1 MAGSQQQQP
10 HGACPAHMAHMLH
23 VQLTW
28 LTWCISS
35 SRGVFWFCDA
45 SLSALQ
51 AEGLAWQAVNSS
63 SLLPCFLQTLH
74 QALEPSRSE
83 LAGNP
88 VNFSSA
94 WSVLMFALAS
104 TEPSFSHPAL
114 R

>member
-10 HGACPAHMAHMLH
+10 HRACPAHMAYMVHI
-23 VQLTW
+23 QLTA
-28 LTWCISS
+28 LTWCMSS
-35 SRGVFWFCDA
+35 SHGVSCFCNA
-45 SLSALQ
+45 LLGVLQ

-63 SLLPCFLQTLH
+63 SLMPCFLQTLH
-74 QALEPSRSE
+74 QALQPSRAE
-83 LAGNP
+83 LAANP

-104 TEPSFSHPAL
+104 TELSFSHPAL